1 MNKEFYSKWRQW
13 QYYVIIGVISLVALF
28 FLPMIGSEA
37 GLAWNVP
44 TTVVGWIV
52 YVVSKL
58 LVATLNI
65 LIFHC
70 FILQAKINI
79 QDDPNYLEAVKILDQ
94 MSSSDTE
101 RLRSPGEYFKE
112 VYGKKGVTIFLTS
125 IISAVGLT
133 QAVLTFDWISM
144 LTYFFTVLMGLI
156 FGVLQMNQTETFW
169 TVEYLKYA
177 KKKKEEADEAKRL
190 AEIEEHSKLVEAESL
205 AMAKEEHLQQTDDIA
220 GDIGGTDILESPDSS
235 GDISDSS
242 KS

>member
-1 MNKEFYSKWRQW
+1 MRYYEKWKQW

-52 YVVSKL
+52 YIVSKL
-58 LVATLNI
+58 LVAILNI

-79 QDDPNYLEAVKILDQ
+79 QDDPNYIEANNILDKV
-94 MSSSDTE
+94 SPSDTDKI
-101 RLRSPGEYFKE
+101 RSPGEYYRE
-112 VYGKKGVTIFLTS
+112 VYGKKGITIFITS
-125 IISAVGLT
+125 VLSAVGLT

-156 FGVLQMNQTETFW
+156 FGILQMNQTETFW
-169 TVEYLKYA
+169 TSEYLRYA
-177 KKKKEEADEAKRL
+177 KKVKEQADEAKRL
-190 AEIEEHSKLVEAESL
+190 AEIEKYSKLVEAESL
-205 AMAKEEHLQQTDDIA
+205 AVVEEKHIQSTDDSA
-220 GDIGGTDILESPDSS
+220 RDIRGTDILESPDSS
-235 GDISDSS
+235 SVISNM
-242 KS
+242 